1 VANRKHHGGM
11 GILCPIS
18 DEYVTDIYN
27 LYADSHHLLAGPDA
41 PDTVALPTTQRKK
54 KAAVEFE
61 LDDNDVPILSDPSQ
75 LMARDMEPLVRQYM
89 SIHYSESCKGEM
101 NDTFVLYSNY

>member
-1 VANRKHHGGM
+1 MEEWAYYAQSQM
-11 GILCPIS
+11 STSQIS
-18 DEYVTDIYN
+18 TICMPN
-27 LYADSHHLLAGPDA
+27 PDSHYFLAGPDA

-89 SIHYSESCKGEM
+89 SIHYSKSCKGEM

>member
-1 VANRKHHGGM
+1 M

-18 DEYVTDIYN
+18 DEYVTSIYN
-27 LYADSHHLLAGPDA
+27 LYYSYYLLTGPDV

-54 KAAVEFE
+54 KAAVEFK
-61 LDDNDVPILSDPSQ
+61 LDDNDVPILDDPSQ

-101 NDTFVLYSNY
+101 NE

>member
-1 VANRKHHGGM
+1 M

-18 DEYVTDIYN
+18 DECVTNIYN
-27 LYADSHHLLAGPDA
+27 LYADPYYLLAGPDA

-54 KAAVEFE
+54 KAVVEFE
-61 LDDNDVPILSDPSQ
+61 LDDNGVPILSDPSQ

-89 SIHYSESCKGEM
+89 SIHYSESWKGEM
-101 NDTFVLYSNY
+101 NDTLVLYSDY